1 MIRMFKKGEDI
12 NSPLQIGDILEV
24 EPGVFVKV
32 KEIIKETEEDFAD
45 IKKWN
50 IRIKTEVIANDKES
64 TTSKSRKGQRSRKN

>member
-1 MIRMFKKGEDI
+1 MYKEGEDI

-24 EPGVFVKV
+24 EPGVFVRI

-50 IRIKTEVIANDKES
+50 IRIKTEVISNGKSNAKP
-64 TTSKSRKGQRSRKN
+64 TSKKSRG

>member
-1 MIRMFKKGEDI
+1 MFKEGEDI

-24 EPGVFVKV
+24 EPGLFVRI

-50 IRIKTEVIANDKES
+50 IRIKTEVIANDKDS
-64 TTSKSRKGQRSRKN
+64 TTRKPRRRQRSGKD

>member
-1 MIRMFKKGEDI
+1 MIRMFKEGEDI

-24 EPGVFVKV
+24 EPGVFVRV

-50 IRIKTEVIANDKES
+50 IRIKTEVISNEKS
-64 TTSKSRKGQRSRKN
+64 TTKKSRKR